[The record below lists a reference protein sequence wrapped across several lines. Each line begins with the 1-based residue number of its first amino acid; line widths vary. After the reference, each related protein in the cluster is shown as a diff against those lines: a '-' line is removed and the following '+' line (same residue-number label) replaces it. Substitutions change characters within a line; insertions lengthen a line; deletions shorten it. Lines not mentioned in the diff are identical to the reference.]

1 MKRIKSRI
9 PSICAAVLMV
19 GCLCAT
25 TAFAVAPAALPSAG
39 ESIIVEQIPAK
50 YDGNNEVVVLSEVIT
65 STDGTTTETTT
76 PTEEQTDPVET
87 ANEESGGFF
96 DWYVGLFSNNAFVI
110 AFVAVIAVVALV
122 LMKMKSGG
130 SRKKGKS
137 KGGGKSNRKDGL

>member
-25 TAFAVAPAALPSAG
+25 TAFAAAPLPSTE
-39 ESIIVEQIPAK
+39 ESIIVEQIPAR
-50 YDGNNEVVVLSEVIT
+50 YDGDNEVVVLSETI
-65 STDGTTTETTT
+65 SNTDGTATDTTA
-76 PTEEQTDPVET
+76 PTEEQTDPAET
-87 ANEESGGFF
+87 ADEESGGFF

-110 AFVAVIAVVALV
+110 VFVAIIAVVALL

-130 SRKKGKS
+130 SRSRGKAKS
-137 KGGGKSNRKDGL
+137 NSKSNRKDGL